1 MNTRSRILWT
11 AFLAV
16 GAWAL
21 VVPAASA
28 YVDPGS
34 TSFVFQAL
42 IAFAMAAG
50 LTLKTYWR
58 RLKDLFSGGS
68 TDEGEPQRSEVPEVK
83 TPEHEVS

>member
-1 MNTRSRILWT
+1 MSTRSRILWT
-11 AFLAV
+11 AFLAM

-21 VVPAASA
+21 IVPAASA

-58 RLKDLFSGGS
+58 RLKAIFTGSS
-68 TDEGEPQRSEVPEVK
+68 TDSEEAK
-83 TPEHEVS
+83 APEHEAS

>member
-1 MNTRSRILWT
+1 MNTRARVVLT
-11 AFLAV
+11 AVLAV
-16 GAWAL
+16 GAWAM

-50 LTLKTYWR
+50 LTIKTFWR
-58 RLKDLFSGGS
+58 RLKGLFSRAQA
-68 TDEGEPQRSEVPEVK
+68 TAETEEQRAVE
-83 TPEHEVS
+83 EHEIP

>member
-1 MNTRSRILWT
+1 MSTRSRILWT
-11 AFLAV
+11 AFLAL
-16 GAWAL
+16 GAWTL
-21 VVPAASA
+21 VIPTASA

-58 RLKDLFSGGS
+58 RLKDMFTGS
-68 TDEGEPQRSEVPEVK
+68 ATEREEAK
-83 TPEHEVS
+83 TPEHEAP

>member
-1 MNTRSRILWT
+1 MSTRSRFLWT
-11 AFLAV
+11 VFLAV

-21 VVPAASA
+21 FVPAASA

-58 RLKDLFSGGS
+58 RLKSFF
-68 TDEGEPQRSEVPEVK
+68 TREEHREVE
-83 TPEHEVS
+83 EQEVS

>member
-1 MNTRSRILWT
+1 MSTRSRILWT
-11 AFLAV
+11 AFLAF
-16 GAWAL
+16 GAWTL
-21 VVPAASA
+21 VVPSASA

-58 RLKDLFSGGS
+58 RLKGLFRGS
-68 TDEGEPQRSEVPEVK
+68 SPDTEETK
-83 TPEHEVS
+83 TPEHEPS

>member
-1 MNTRSRILWT
+1 MRTRSRVAWT
-11 AFLAV
+11 AVLAV
-16 GAWAL
+16 GAWLL

-50 LTLKTYWR
+50 LTVKTFWR
-58 RLKDLFSGGS
+58 RLKGMFSR
-68 TDEGEPQRSEVPEVK
+68 GEADPQVEERAAVE
-83 TPEHEVS
+83 EHEVP

>member
-1 MNTRSRILWT
+1 MRTRSRILWT
-11 AFLAV
+11 AFLAM

-21 VVPAASA
+21 VVPTASA

-68 TDEGEPQRSEVPEVK
+68 GDEPEAQEAK

>member
-1 MNTRSRILWT
+1 MSTRSRVLWT
-11 AFLAV
+11 AFLAM

-58 RLKDLFSGGS
+58 RIKSLFTSS
-68 TDEGEPQRSEVPEVK
+68 SATEEEDVK
-83 TPEHEVS
+83 TPEHEAS

>member
-1 MNTRSRILWT
+1 MSTRSRILWT
-11 AFLAV
+11 AFLAM

-68 TDEGEPQRSEVPEVK
+68 SDETETQEAK
-83 TPEHEVS
+83 TPEHEAS